1 MNELSTMTSSDIFP
15 EPFMEILEEIS
26 IATST
31 PQIMPMAG
39 FLGMVSGCLGK
50 NCFYESKEGYQIAGN
65 IFLSLVAGSGRNKTG
80 ALKPFIDAI
89 ARYQKKSGI
98 VIKTKDFTSAG
109 LRNKFQNSDCGIL
122 GHFNELSGMFALL
135 NRSPQFKENLIDAY
149 DVQDWACLRADKEI
163 IIDQVCLTI
172 LGTIQPRVFVKIV
185 RKMGYADGFLARFLP
200 ILVPA
205 SDELPDW
212 NEQGIEKKTNLS
224 LDAIVHHALNICDY
238 YGGKPVIF
246 QPSPGAR
253 QAYGEWR
260 KNLKE
265 RQKPKVEMNFYREVV
280 GKITGQVLKL
290 AISQHVL
297 EELCTGKKSKLVSA
311 DAMNRAICLG
321 EYFLSQHLV
330 INLASAGNS
339 KPTNDQQRGLLEAI
353 VECRSSIVDG
363 VLGTGIITA
372 AYNNLNDGNI
382 SLSDMSVGRLLKI
395 TMHFESK
402 RTASGLKGI
411 LITEDEVSR
420 IEVTLNNV
428 DAVFGL

>member
-1 MNELSTMTSSDIFP
+1 M
-15 EPFMEILEEIS
+15 
-26 IATST
+26 
-31 PQIMPMAG
+31 
-39 FLGMVSGCLGK
+39 
-50 NCFYESKEGYQIAGN
+50 
-65 IFLSLVAGSGRNKTG
+65 
-80 ALKPFIDAI
+80 
-89 ARYQKKSGI
+89 
-98 VIKTKDFTSAG
+98 
-109 LRNKFQNSDCGIL
+109 
-122 GHFNELSGMFALL
+122 
-135 NRSPQFKENLIDAY
+135 
-149 DVQDWACLRADKEI
+149 
-163 IIDQVCLTI
+163 
-172 LGTIQPRVFVKIV
+172 
-185 RKMGYADGFLARFLP
+185 
-200 ILVPA
+200 
-205 SDELPDW
+205 
-212 NEQGIEKKTNLS
+212 
-224 LDAIVHHALNICDY
+224 
-238 YGGKPVIF
+238 
-246 QPSPGAR
+246 
-253 QAYGEWR
+253 
-260 KNLKE
+260 
-265 RQKPKVEMNFYREVV
+265 
-280 GKITGQVLKL
+280 KL
-290 AISQHVL
+290 AIIQHVL

-330 INLASAGNS
+330 INLASACNS